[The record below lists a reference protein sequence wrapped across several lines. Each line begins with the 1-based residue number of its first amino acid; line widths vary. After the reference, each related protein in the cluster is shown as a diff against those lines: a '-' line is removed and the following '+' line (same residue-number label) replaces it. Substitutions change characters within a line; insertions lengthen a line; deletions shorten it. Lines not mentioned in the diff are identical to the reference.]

1 MQTTQVIPITLK
13 KKKKMLET
21 FLLNMVR
28 ELVVSKAQNL
38 VAEQVEELIPEEH
51 QETLN
56 SIVDKMDDNSFNNVK
71 DFLRG

>member
-1 MQTTQVIPITLK
+1 MNWVALFPGQGSQHQ
-13 KKKKMLET
+13 KMGLDL
-21 FLLNMVR
+21 F
-28 ELVVSKAQNL
+28 
-38 VAEQVEELIPEEH
+38 EEH

>member
-1 MQTTQVIPITLK
+1 
-13 KKKKMLET
+13 
-21 FLLNMVR
+21 MVR

>member
-1 MQTTQVIPITLK
+1 
-13 KKKKMLET
+13 MLEA
-21 FLLNMVR
+21 FLLNMVK

-56 SIVDKMDDNSFNNVK
+56 NIVDKMDDNSFNNVK

>member
-1 MQTTQVIPITLK
+1 
-13 KKKKMLET
+13 MLET
-21 FLLNMVR
+21 FLLNMVKS
-28 ELVVSKAQNL
+28 LVVSKAQNL

-56 SIVDKMDDNSFNNVK
+56 SIVDKMDDNSFTNVK

>member
-1 MQTTQVIPITLK
+1 
-13 KKKKMLET
+13 MLEA
-21 FLLNMVR
+21 FLLNMVK

-56 SIVDKMDDNSFNNVK
+56 NIVDKMEDNSFNNVK